1 LWQREAGTWFG
12 VMLRS
17 PWSPAAILL
26 VLLMAVGSVVMW
38 IGVPLG
44 LIYVASLLADSAS
57 PSVGPY
63 LLVFLGLPVGMA
75 VIGKLLGYLD
85 RAHSRLTGRADD
97 TRHSAAWLR
106 SMRGERTSTRRGG
119 VLDKVMLVSVG
130 VAVVLFAIWFFG
142 FAGSSLPTN

>member
-1 LWQREAGTWFG
+1 
-12 VMLRS
+12 MLRS
-17 PWSPAAILL
+17 PWSPPAIFL

-44 LIYVASLLADSAS
+44 LIYLASQIANSAS

-85 RAHSRLTGRADD
+85 RAHSRLTGRTDD
-97 TRHSAAWLR
+97 TRRSAAWLR

-119 VLDKVMLVSVG
+119 VLDKVMLISVG

-142 FAGSSLPTN
+142 FAGSSLPGT